1 MRVVLQRVKRARV
14 LIREEERAAIGT
26 GVLLLAGFSSEV
38 TSELPRSAEWDK
50 LVGKIPELRIFPDQN
65 GRSNQS
71 LRDVAGE
78 ILAVPQFTL
87 FADCRKGRRPS
98 FTGSADPETAEKLFG
113 DLVRELKGMYPG
125 GVAQGIFGEEME
137 LDFVNWGPVT
147 ICLDRRDFG

>member
-14 LIREEERAAIGT
+14 LVREEERAAIGI
-26 GVLLLAGFSSEV
+26 GVLLLAGFSSEA
-38 TSELPRSAEWDK
+38 TPELPRSAEWGK

-65 GRSNQS
+65 GRSNLS
-71 LRDVAGE
+71 LRDVGGE

-98 FTGSADPETAEKLFG
+98 FTGSADPEIAEKLFG
-113 DLVRELKGMYPG
+113 DLVRELEGMYHG
-125 GVAQGIFGEEME
+125 KVARGIFGEEME

-147 ICLDRRDFG
+147 IFLDRRDFG